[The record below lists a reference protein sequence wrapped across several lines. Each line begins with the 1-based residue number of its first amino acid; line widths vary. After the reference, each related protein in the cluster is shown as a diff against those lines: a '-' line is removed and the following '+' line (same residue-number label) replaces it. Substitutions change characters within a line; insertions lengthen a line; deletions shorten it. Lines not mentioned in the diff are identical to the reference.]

1 MKPMLKI
8 GGHDYTKWVA
18 EGGLTPT
25 DSDVDS
31 SKSGRNTL
39 DALMVRNKIGAKM
52 KWSVTLMDIPEE
64 VAARLSKDLKQTF
77 FEATLLD
84 PDAGRYLTKTYY
96 CANRPFGAQ
105 RYDKATGK
113 TYYVGMAFNMT
124 EQ

>member
-1 MKPMLKI
+1 
-8 GGHDYTKWVA
+8 
-18 EGGLTPT
+18 
-25 DSDVDS
+25 
-31 SKSGRNTL
+31 
-39 DALMVRNKIGAKM
+39 MVRNKIGAKM
-52 KWSVTLMDIPEE
+52 KWNVTLMDIPEE
-64 VAARLSKDLKQTF
+64 VAAQLSKDLKQTF

-105 RYDKATGK
+105 RYDKSTGK

>member
-52 KWSVTLMDIPEE
+52 KWNVTLMDIPEE
-64 VAARLSKDLKQTF
+64 VAAQ
-77 FEATLLD
+77 LD
-84 PDAGRYLTKTYY
+84 
-96 CANRPFGAQ
+96 
-105 RYDKATGK
+105 
-113 TYYVGMAFNMT
+113 V
-124 EQ
+124 

>member
-52 KWSVTLMDIPEE
+52 KWNVTLMDIPEE
-64 VAARLSKDLKQTF
+64 VAAQLVGDLKIGG
-77 FEATLLD
+77 EGALHHD
-84 PDAGRYLTKTYY
+84 VGGR
-96 CANRPFGAQ
+96 NRRCHKQQSHHGAS
-105 RYDKATGK
+105 
-113 TYYVGMAFNMT
+113 
-124 EQ
+124 

>member
-52 KWSVTLMDIPEE
+52 KWNVTLMDIPEE
-64 VAARLSKDLKQTF
+64 VAALAISLAEGND
-77 FEATLLD
+77 
-84 PDAGRYLTKTYY
+84 YLTGQVITLD
-96 CANRPFGAQ
+96 G
-105 RYDKATGK
+105 GWL
-113 TYYVGMAFNMT
+113 
-124 EQ
+124 